1 MNSPDVLLDSF
12 KIALVKKDSKLAFS
26 LIECLSLEQIKSSDL
41 NTLLSL
47 KEMIA
52 QSIELLEKEK
62 KNCNRKCIRLS
73 RFKNF
78 CLRFFKLRYNKS
90 TIFIEG

>member
-12 KIALVKKDSKLAFS
+12 KIALVKKDSKQAFS
-26 LIECLSLEQIKSSDL
+26 LIERLSLEQIKNLDL
-41 NTLLSL
+41 DALLSL

-62 KNCNRKCIRLS
+62 EELQLQMHKAKQIQKFLS
-73 RFKNF
+73 
-78 CLRFFKLRYNKS
+78 
-90 TIFIEG
+90 

>member
-1 MNSPDVLLDSF
+1 MNSPNALLDSF

-26 LIECLSLEQIKSSDL
+26 LIERLSLEQIKSLDL
-41 NTLLSL
+41 DALLSL

-62 KNCNRKCIRLS
+62 EELQMQMHKTRKIQKFLS
-73 RFKNF
+73 
-78 CLRFFKLRYNKS
+78 
-90 TIFIEG
+90 

>member
-12 KIALVKKDSKLAFS
+12 KIALVKKDSKQAFS
-26 LIECLSLEQIKSSDL
+26 LIERLSLEQIKNLDL
-41 NTLLSL
+41 DTLLSL

-62 KNCNRKCIRLS
+62 KELQSQMHKAKKIQKFLS
-73 RFKNF
+73 
-78 CLRFFKLRYNKS
+78 
-90 TIFIEG
+90 

>member
-12 KIALVKKDSKLAFS
+12 KIALVKKDSKQAFS
-26 LIECLSLEQIKSSDL
+26 LIERLSLEQIKNLDL

-62 KNCNRKCIRLS
+62 EELQLQMYKAKKIQKFLS
-73 RFKNF
+73 
-78 CLRFFKLRYNKS
+78 
-90 TIFIEG
+90 

>member
-26 LIECLSLEQIKSSDL
+26 LIERLSLEQIKSLDL
-41 NTLLSL
+41 DALLSL

-62 KNCNRKCIRLS
+62 KELQLQMHKAKQIQKFLS
-73 RFKNF
+73 
-78 CLRFFKLRYNKS
+78 
-90 TIFIEG
+90 

>member
-1 MNSPDVLLDSF
+1 MNSPNILLDSF

-26 LIECLSLEQIKSSDL
+26 LIERLSLEQIKNSDL

-62 KNCNRKCIRLS
+62 KELQSQMHKAKQIQKFLS
-73 RFKNF
+73 
-78 CLRFFKLRYNKS
+78 
-90 TIFIEG
+90 

>member
-1 MNSPDVLLDSF
+1 MNSPNMLLDSF

-26 LIECLSLEQIKSSDL
+26 LIEHLSLEQIKSSDL

-62 KNCNRKCIRLS
+62 KELQSQMHKAKQIQKFLS
-73 RFKNF
+73 
-78 CLRFFKLRYNKS
+78 
-90 TIFIEG
+90 

>member
-1 MNSPDVLLDSF
+1 MNSPNALLDSF
-12 KIALVKKDSKLAFS
+12 KIALVKKDSKQVFS
-26 LIECLSLEQIKSSDL
+26 LIERLSLEQIKSLDL

-62 KNCNRKCIRLS
+62 EELQLQMHKAKKIQKFLS
-73 RFKNF
+73 
-78 CLRFFKLRYNKS
+78 
-90 TIFIEG
+90 

>member
-26 LIECLSLEQIKSSDL
+26 LIEHLSLEQIKNLDL
-41 NTLLSL
+41 DTLLSL

-62 KNCNRKCIRLS
+62 EELQLQMHKAKQIQKFLS
-73 RFKNF
+73 
-78 CLRFFKLRYNKS
+78 
-90 TIFIEG
+90 

>member
-26 LIECLSLEQIKSSDL
+26 LIEHLSLEQIKSLDL
-41 NTLLSL
+41 DTLLSL

-62 KNCNRKCIRLS
+62 KELQSQMHKAKQIQKFLS
-73 RFKNF
+73 
-78 CLRFFKLRYNKS
+78 
-90 TIFIEG
+90 

>member
-1 MNSPDVLLDSF
+1 MNSPNALLDSF

-62 KNCNRKCIRLS
+62 EELQSQMHKAKQIQKFLS
-73 RFKNF
+73 
-78 CLRFFKLRYNKS
+78 
-90 TIFIEG
+90 

>member
-26 LIECLSLEQIKSSDL
+26 LIERLSLEQIKSLDL
-41 NTLLSL
+41 DTLLSL

-62 KNCNRKCIRLS
+62 EELQLQMHKAKQIQKFLS
-73 RFKNF
+73 
-78 CLRFFKLRYNKS
+78 
-90 TIFIEG
+90 

>member
-1 MNSPDVLLDSF
+1 MNSPNILLDSF
-12 KIALVKKDSKLAFS
+12 KIALIKKDSKQAFS
-26 LIECLSLEQIKSSDL
+26 LIECLSLEQIKNSDL

-62 KNCNRKCIRLS
+62 EELQSQMHKAKQIQKFLS
-73 RFKNF
+73 
-78 CLRFFKLRYNKS
+78 
-90 TIFIEG
+90 

>member
-12 KIALVKKDSKLAFS
+12 KIALIKKDSKQAFS
-26 LIECLSLEQIKSSDL
+26 LIEHLSLEQIKSLDL
-41 NTLLSL
+41 DTLLSL

-62 KNCNRKCIRLS
+62 EELRSQMHKAKKIQKFLS
-73 RFKNF
+73 
-78 CLRFFKLRYNKS
+78 
-90 TIFIEG
+90 

>member
-12 KIALVKKDSKLAFS
+12 KIALVKKDSKLAFL
-26 LIECLSLEQIKSSDL
+26 LIERLSLEQIKSLDL
-41 NTLLSL
+41 DTLLSL

-62 KNCNRKCIRLS
+62 EELQLQMHKTKQIQKFLS
-73 RFKNF
+73 
-78 CLRFFKLRYNKS
+78 
-90 TIFIEG
+90 